1 MTGNTLRLAREQVS
15 VFMRVKQE
23 VTAEGAGQVQYS
35 GEGSLCWLGLTLTKP
50 AFIWSK
56 MQLKQ

>member
-1 MTGNTLRLAREQVS
+1 MTGNTSRRAREQVS

-35 GEGSLCWLGLTLTKP
+35 GEGSLCWLGVTVSQVKL
-50 AFIWSK
+50 ISK
-56 MQLKQ
+56 SSQVK